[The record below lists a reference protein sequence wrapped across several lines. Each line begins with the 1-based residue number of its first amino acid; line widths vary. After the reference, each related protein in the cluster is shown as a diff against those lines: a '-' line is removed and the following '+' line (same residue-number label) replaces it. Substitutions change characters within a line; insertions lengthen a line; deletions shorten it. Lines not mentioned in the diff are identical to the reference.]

1 MGNLRTVVTLP
12 LLLVCLGLPCGLL
25 TEAAVVSRPDGL
37 STDNSNELPMDR
49 SLEQSLQ
56 AAEDRG
62 NVEKSMV
69 ATSDAEQATI
79 DAGNTA
85 EASIEADQAAM
96 DAKMSSSDN
105 KDVAVGEWN
114 DGFVRYA
121 WTTTNKQQQ
130 QMFWSGTFVY
140 VCFSFLLANI
150 YFQTRLRYP
159 KAFNPTPRTE
169 VFPSTSVFSF
179 NLFDLSDAN
188 VCLIGLCCPMLR
200 WADTMDHHGLM
211 SYWKAFFSTFC
222 FMLLLITVCESSY
235 DLPYIM
241 VAMYL
246 TNVAFGVFYRQK
258 LRDHFQKEA
267 GTFKSLANDVTA
279 WFFCLPCAIIQE
291 AREDAIQRGGE
302 FV

>member
-1 MGNLRTVVTLP
+1 MVIPDLGNPRAVVTLP
-12 LLLVCLGLPCGLL
+12 LLLVCLGLSCGLL

-37 STDNSNELPMDR
+37 STDNSNDLPMDR
-49 SLEQSLQ
+49 SLEQSFQ
-56 AAEDRG
+56 AVDQG
-62 NVEKSMV
+62 NVEKDNV

-85 EASIEADQAAM
+85 EASIEADQAAT
-96 DAKMSSSDN
+96 DANMGSSDS
-105 KDVAVGEWN
+105 KDVAE
-114 DGFVRYA
+114 D

-140 VCFSFLLANI
+140 VCFSFLFANL
-150 YFQTRLRYP
+150 YFQARVRYP
-159 KAFNPTPRTE
+159 KTFNPTPRTE

-188 VCLIGLCCPMLR
+188 VSIIGLCCPMLR
-200 WADTMDHHGLM
+200 WADTMDHHGLI

-267 GTFKSLANDVTA
+267 GTFKSLANDVAA